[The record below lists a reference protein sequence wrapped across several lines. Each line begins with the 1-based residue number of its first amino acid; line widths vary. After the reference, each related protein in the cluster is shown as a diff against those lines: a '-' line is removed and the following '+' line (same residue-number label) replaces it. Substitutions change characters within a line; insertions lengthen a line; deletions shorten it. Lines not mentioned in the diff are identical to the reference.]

1 MTVAGITKTFY
12 ALLVAIFILCLVFVV
27 NAIAF
32 KGRVSSLA
40 QKQTI
45 SFEDLQRA
53 TTPEQRRAL
62 LQEFTESEVAL
73 QHRYQFPKVLFMLVG
88 GLNLVLLI
96 CAFRLMRK
104 GEVDTGTAK
113 KMQVDLILTIVTFGA
128 FILSYL
134 VLRYRTAWSIGHVL
148 LLILPIALAIASVAL
163 FTSKKFYKLFYRKRK
178 YDLTQRF

>member
-12 ALLVAIFILCLVFVV
+12 VLLVAILILCLVFVV

-32 KGRVSSLA
+32 KGRVSVLA

-53 TTPEQRRAL
+53 TTPEERLAL

-73 QHRYQFPKVLFMLVG
+73 QHRYQFPKGLFMLVG
-88 GLNLVLLI
+88 GLNIVLLI
-96 CAFRLMRK
+96 CAFQLMRK
-104 GEVDTGTAK
+104 DEVDTGTAK
-113 KMQVDLILTIVTFGA
+113 KMQVDLILTILTFGA
-128 FILSYL
+128 FVISYL
-134 VLRYRTAWSIGHVL
+134 ILRYGTAWSTGHLL
-148 LLILPIALAIASVAL
+148 LLIFPIALAIASVVL
-163 FTSKKFYKLFYRKRK
+163 FTSTKFYKLFYRKRK